1 MKKLLAVLVQITFA
15 VPGQPQV
22 VVPNDPLFHLQKSF
36 SNPGDKLVR
45 FHSRALGPDVEFAA
59 LPGFDLNIT
68 RAWAITKGSRSVIVA
83 VLDDGFYYQ
92 HEDVRD
98 NIWRNAGESGIDAR
112 GRAKETN
119 GVDDDGNGYVDDVMG
134 YDFAFNDPDPD
145 AYVFYGM
152 DRDRIQPYWHSI
164 PALGI
169 IGARGNNG
177 IGVAGIN
184 WETSLMLL
192 KIGAQGVRRGEV
204 DLRRKELAAKAIRY
218 AVDNGARVVNWSGFV
233 DDKDPVRM
241 RPLKE
246 AFDYAE
252 ARGVLIVL
260 AAGNNG
266 TDFDLPQNAVYPQ
279 AFKNQNI
286 LRVAEVN
293 FLGELEST
301 STFGHRTV
309 HVGAIAKNFT
319 TTVINGRS
327 AYDVVP
333 GGTSNSA
340 PVATGV
346 AALIFSIRP
355 DLSGQQVKRILTK
368 SVRRVPGLERK
379 LVTGG
384 VIDAFAAV
392 TYAMRVEPHR

>member
-15 VPGQPQV
+15 LPGQSQV
-22 VVPNDPLFHLQKSF
+22 VLPNDPLFHLQKSF
-36 SNPGDKLVR
+36 SNPADRLVQ
-45 FHSRALGPDVEFAA
+45 FHSRALGRPDIEFAA

-68 RAWAITKGSRSVIVA
+68 KAWALTTGSRSVIVA
-83 VLDDGFYYQ
+83 VLDDGFFYQ

-98 NIWRNAGESGIDAR
+98 NIWLNAGESGIDAR
-112 GRAKETN
+112 GRPKEIN
-119 GVDDDGNGYVDDVMG
+119 GVDDDGNGYVDDVVG

-192 KIGAQGVRRGEV
+192 KIGAQGLRRGEV

-279 AFKNQNI
+279 NFKNENI

-319 TTVINGRS
+319 TTVVHGRS
-327 AYDVVP
+327 AYDIVS

-346 AALIFSIRP
+346 AALLFSIRP
-355 DLSGQQVKRILTK
+355 DLRGQQVKEILMR
-368 SVRRVPGLERK
+368 SVRRVSSLEQK

-392 TYAMRVEPHR
+392 TYAMRVEPH